1 MFRTT
6 TLVLCQLAL
15 TIPVLLWQALSAES
29 LQSIRQMQVPID
41 RMDSESSLLL
51 VVGAVL
57 IGASSVASR
66 MLRKPSLQNG
76 PQPSGSQGAVRTPS
90 I

>member
-29 LQSIRQMQVPID
+29 LQSFRQIQVPID

-66 MLRKPSLQNG
+66 MWRKPSLQNG